1 MQYISISLADHG
13 LPRLVL
19 ILHASGD
26 FDCLEEISTGQQ
38 ANALVEAASYVSCS
52 GRTCV
57 AFNPTGHGV
66 WLLELYGGV
75 DYYGKYRH
83 VGMPALC
90 FFSAPLENSVQL
102 YPVIV
107 STFVQIMSYTT
118 RTIKLF
124 QWSLNKSEKVV
135 PDDPW

>member
-1 MQYISISLADHG
+1 MRWWWL
-13 LPRLVL
+13 LLMFLVL
-19 ILHASGD
+19 AGL
-26 FDCLEEISTGQQ
+26 
-38 ANALVEAASYVSCS
+38 
-52 GRTCV
+52 CV
-57 AFNPTGHGV
+57 AFIPTGHGV

-75 DYYGKYRH
+75 DYYIKYRH
-83 VGMPALC
+83 VGMPAVC
-90 FFSAPLENSVQL
+90 FFSTPLENSVQL

-107 STFVQIMSYTT
+107 SAFVQIMSYTT